1 MFKGIDDTGI
11 NEESK
16 VSVEDEIK
24 DEDKSNAPGVV
35 MESDAS
41 NYRKRSKQK
50 TVEIVRLKYSS
61 SFATELYDGQNNIFE
76 GLSSFGRL
84 DVAEDNENLFS
95 CALNTVV
102 DEIMQEED
110 NEYRQG
116 RDIEGEDLCGYEM
129 LVDTTQ
135 FAKII

>member
-1 MFKGIDDTGI
+1 MHQVLLWKVMHRITG
-11 NEESK
+11 
-16 VSVEDEIK
+16 
-24 DEDKSNAPGVV
+24 NAR
-35 MESDAS
+35 
-41 NYRKRSKQK
+41 NWK
-50 TVEIVRLKYSS
+50 RLKILGSNILLPFS
-61 SFATELYDGQNNIFE
+61 IELYDGQNNIFE

-84 DVAEDNENLFS
+84 DVAEDDENLFS
-95 CALNTVV
+95 YALNTVV

-135 FAKII
+135 FAKIIWK